1 LSGRPAPVERRG
13 VFVSSPVTSTD
24 RIFLK
29 HFAMLIGF
37 LALVALVLMAL
48 GAHIY
53 ASHPPET
60 NPKAGQTLSGRIAPV
75 GAVYAGD
82 TGRAAMA
89 AAQDAAKA
97 AAAAQVA
104 YGGTTDGK
112 TIFGNLCHSCH
123 ETGAGGAPRI
133 TDKGAWSPRVAEGLD
148 TLVKHAIE
156 GFTGKSGV
164 MPAKGGNPALTDEQV
179 KATVQWMVDQVK

>member
-1 LSGRPAPVERRG
+1 MSN
-13 VFVSSPVTSTD
+13 PVTSTD

-37 LALVALVLMAL
+37 LIVVAIVLMAL

-53 ASHPPET
+53 ASHPPEQS
-60 NPKAGQTLSGRIAPV
+60 PKAAAAVTERVAPV

-89 AAQDAAKA
+89 AAQEAAKA

-123 ETGAGGAPRI
+123 ETGAGGAPKL
-133 TDKGAWSPRVAEGLD
+133 TDKAAWAPRVAEGIATLD
-148 TLVKHAIE
+148 KHAIE
-156 GFTGKSGV
+156 GYTGKSGI
-164 MPAKGGNPALTDEQV
+164 MPAKGGNPSLTDEQV

>member
-1 LSGRPAPVERRG
+1 
-13 VFVSSPVTSTD
+13 VSSPVTSTD

-37 LALVALVLMAL
+37 LVVVAILLMFL

-53 ASHPPET
+53 AEHPPET
-60 NPKAGQTLSGRIAPV
+60 SPKAAQAVTERVAPV

-82 TGRAAMA
+82 TGRAAMQ
-89 AAQDAAKA
+89 AAQEQAKA
-97 AAAAQVA
+97 AAASQVA

-112 TIFGNLCHSCH
+112 EIFGQLCHTCH
-123 ETGAGGAPRI
+123 ETGAGGAPKI
-133 TDKGAWSPRVAEGLD
+133 SDKAAWAPRVATGLD

-156 GFTGKSGV
+156 GFTGKAGV
-164 MPAKGGNPALTDEQV
+164 MPARGGNPALNDAQV
-179 KATVQWMVDQVK
+179 KATVEWIAGEVK

>member
-1 LSGRPAPVERRG
+1 M
-13 VFVSSPVTSTD
+13 SSPVTPTD

-37 LALVALVLMAL
+37 LAVIALLLIAL

-53 ASHPPET
+53 ASHPPEQS
-60 NPKAGQTLSGRIAPV
+60 PKAAAAVSERVAPV

-89 AAQDAAKA
+89 AAQEAAKA
-97 AAAAQVA
+97 AAASQVA

-112 TIFGNLCHSCH
+112 TIFGNLCHACH
-123 ETGAGGAPRI
+123 ETGAGGAPKL
-133 TDKGAWSPRVAEGLD
+133 TDKAAWAPRVAEGLD
-148 TLVKHAIE
+148 TLIKHATD

-164 MPAKGGNPALTDEQV
+164 MPPKGGNPALTDDQI
-179 KATVQWMVDQVK
+179 KATVQWMVNQVK

>member
-1 LSGRPAPVERRG
+1 MSN
-13 VFVSSPVTSTD
+13 PVTSTD

-37 LALVALVLMAL
+37 LIILALALMAL

-53 ASHPPET
+53 ASHPPEES
-60 NPKAGQTLSGRIAPV
+60 PKAAAAVSARVAPV

-82 TGRAAMA
+82 TGRAAMQ
-89 AAQDAAKA
+89 AAQEATKA

-112 TIFGNLCHSCH
+112 AIFGELCHACH
-123 ETGAGGAPRI
+123 EKGVAGAPI
-133 TDKGAWSPRVAEGLD
+133 VGDKAAWAPRVAEGLD
-148 TLVKHAIE
+148 TLVKHAID
-156 GFTGKSGV
+156 GFTGKTGI

-179 KATVQWMVDQVK
+179 KATVTWMVDQVK

>member
-1 LSGRPAPVERRG
+1 MSN
-13 VFVSSPVTSTD
+13 PVTSTD

-29 HFAMLIGF
+29 HFAMLIAF
-37 LALVALVLMAL
+37 LMVVAIALIGL
-48 GAHIY
+48 GAYIY
-53 ASHPPET
+53 AKHPPEQ
-60 NPKAGQTLSGRIAPV
+60 NPKRAEVVSSRIAPV
-75 GAVYAGD
+75 GGVYAGD

-89 AAQDAAKA
+89 AAQEAAKA

-123 ETGAGGAPRI
+123 ETGAGGAPKI
-133 TDKGAWSPRVAEGLD
+133 SDKSAWTARVAEGLE
-148 TLVKHAIE
+148 TLVKHATE
-156 GFTGKSGV
+156 GYTGKSGI
-164 MPAKGGNPALTDEQV
+164 MPPKGGNPSLTDEQV